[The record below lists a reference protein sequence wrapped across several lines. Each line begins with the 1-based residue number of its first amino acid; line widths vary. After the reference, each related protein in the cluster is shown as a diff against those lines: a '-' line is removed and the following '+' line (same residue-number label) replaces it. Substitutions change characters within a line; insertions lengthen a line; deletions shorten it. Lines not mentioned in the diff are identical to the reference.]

1 MTKHRFYC
9 PPDCFAGDHVV
20 FPDDE
25 ARHAFKVLR
34 LSIGDVVTV
43 VDGAGGMFNV
53 RMETVARGKAIG
65 TIESRFESDA
75 ESPVQVTVGLALL
88 KHAGRYETFL
98 EKAVELGVHEIVPLQ
113 TDRTEKSKFRR
124 QRAESILVAAL
135 KQSERA
141 QLPALRDV
149 TRLKQILEETDGCR
163 LIAHE
168 GTGPEDH
175 IRHHLET
182 TAGRVTLL
190 IGPEGGFADREMAMA
205 TDAGWIPVW
214 LGPRRLRAETAAMAA
229 AGFIIMSLE

>member
-1 MTKHRFYC
+1 M
-9 PPDCFAGDHVV
+9 
-20 FPDDE
+20 FPDEE

-43 VDGAGGMFNV
+43 VDGAGGVFNV

-65 TIESRFESDA
+65 TIESRIESEA
-75 ESPVQVTVGLALL
+75 ESPVRVTVALSLL

-113 TDRTEKSKFRR
+113 TDRTEKSNFRR
-124 QRAESILVAAL
+124 QRAESILVSAL

-141 QLPALRDV
+141 QLPVLRDV
-149 TRLKQILEETDGCR
+149 TRLKQVLEEADGCR

-168 GTGPEDH
+168 GNGPEDH
-175 IRHHLET
+175 IRHHLD
-182 TAGRVTLL
+182 AGTKRVTVLV
-190 IGPEGGFADREMAMA
+190 GPEGGFSDREMGMA
-205 TDAGWIPVW
+205 VAAGWIPVW
-214 LGPRRLRAETAAMAA
+214 LGPRRLRAETAAMAV